1 MRRYFRLNR
10 ILPIANMVLLAA
22 MVYFVF
28 NLILKEPAG
37 DFLEDSS
44 KETLKTDFEP
54 VQKSVNSVNSQII
67 LERNIF
73 NPANFNASGKNWNE
87 TLAVQP
93 SKPVVRKQL
102 ELRLLGTVAGDEKIA
117 CAIVEDIKTKAQDL
131 YKTGDVIQ
139 GAIIEKI
146 ERNRIIIL
154 HEGIPEILNLFVAG
168 KESSV
173 YVNTEKS
180 ENEEQ
185 DVSDVIKVTSPAARE
200 VNKKAFLAKIGGIE
214 AVMKTVEVTPH
225 TVNGKADGLRISGL
239 EGLSMAS
246 FVGLE
251 NGDVIQTING
261 QTVTDNRKAFQVLKK
276 ARALSSLDMQLIRG
290 EEKKTLS
297 FKIN

>member
-1 MRRYFRLNR
+1 MFS
-10 ILPIANMVLLAA
+10 
-22 MVYFVF
+22 
-28 NLILKEPAG
+28 LILKEPAG

-73 NPANFNASGKNWNE
+73 NPANFNMPGRNLNE
-87 TLAVQP
+87 TFAVQP

-117 CAIVEDIKTKAQDL
+117 CAIVEDIKTKVQDL

-154 HEGIPEILNLFVAG
+154 NEGIPEILNLFVAG
-168 KESSV
+168 NESSV
-173 YVNTEKS
+173 YAGTQKS
-180 ENEEQ
+180 ENEKQ

-276 ARALSSLDMQLIRG
+276 ARALSSLDMQLMRG